1 MPATAFS
8 KPTEKIPPQ
17 QLARL
22 IGTPVLS
29 LLIIVTVAWLVRPLV
44 TGALASSAVSNS
56 DVTLL
61 HWFRSHATTLVD
73 GVFVFIALLGA
84 PGTLAVIAVIGAV
97 VLYRRRL
104 WTVLTVWLEAFAG
117 SSLLSVGIKHIYARP
132 RPAGATEFLH
142 GTSFS
147 FPSTHALTSMV
158 AFSTIAYTL
167 GILHEDSSR
176 WKRTI
181 AIGAPLL
188 IAAIGLS
195 RLYLGVHYL
204 SDVVAGFVIG
214 VVWATVC
221 IVTLHRY
228 K

>member
-1 MPATAFS
+1 MQATAFS
-8 KPTEKIPPQ
+8 KPTEKNAPQ

-22 IGTPVLS
+22 IGVPVLS

-44 TGALASSAVSNS
+44 TSMLASSAVSNS
-56 DVTLL
+56 DVTLV
-61 HWFRSHATTLVD
+61 HWFRSHATALVD
-73 GVFVFIALLGA
+73 RVFVFIALVGA
-84 PGTLAVIAVIGAV
+84 PVTLAVIAVIGAF

-117 SSLLSVGIKHIYARP
+117 SSILSVGIKHIYARP
-132 RPAGATEFLH
+132 RPAGAAEFLN

-167 GILHEDSSR
+167 SILHEDSSR

-214 VVWATVC
+214 LVWATVC
-221 IVTLHRY
+221 IVTLHRC